1 MVFVASEGGKEQKE
15 GEEDGENG
23 EERAALEVFHHFV
36 IEDGGVNDIDHGHGK
51 EQSVPVAV
59 EDDFRRHG
67 QVHDGNNGQDA
78 GKARF
83 GKKFPPGD
91 DGNDADAGKERRVR
105 RRGVREL
112 FHIVHDFILY
122 FKRSLIT
129 SDKSRRSRRVM
140 PSIF

>member
-51 EQSVPVAV
+51 EQGVPVAV

-91 DGNDADAGKERRVR
+91 DGNDADAGEERRTR
-105 RRGVREL
+105 RRVCEL
-112 FHIVHDFILY
+112 IHIVHDIIL
-122 FKRSLIT
+122 
-129 SDKSRRSRRVM
+129 
-140 PSIF
+140 

>member
-1 MVFVASEGGKEQKE
+1 MVFVASEGGEEQEE

-23 EERAALEVFHHFV
+23 EECAALKVFHHFV
-36 IEDGGVNDIDHGHGK
+36 IEDGGVNDIDDGHGE
-51 EQSVPVAV
+51 EQGVPVAV

-67 QVHDGNNGQDA
+67 QIHHGNNGKNT
-78 GKARF
+78 GVSRF
-83 GKKFPPGD
+83 GEEFPPGD
-91 DGNDADAGKERRVR
+91 GGDDADAGEERRI

-122 FKRSLIT
+122 FKKSLIT